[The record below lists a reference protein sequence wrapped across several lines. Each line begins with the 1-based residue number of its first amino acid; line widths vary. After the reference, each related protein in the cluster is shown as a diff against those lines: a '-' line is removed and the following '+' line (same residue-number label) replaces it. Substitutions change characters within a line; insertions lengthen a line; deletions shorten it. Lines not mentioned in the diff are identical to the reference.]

1 MKLKLMLKDEERIIA
16 KIVNPNYQLEDIRT
30 EDRQRLIK
38 NFPID
43 FLASNWL
50 VLLFNGDI
58 SDFPLENFKIEV
70 NKRQEES
77 EEIIKEAVRISKVL
91 DKAGIE
97 YVFIKGIAKS
107 VRIVKSVKITC
118 EAGDD
123 IDVLVREKDFGR
135 TEEVLLKTGCTLLN
149 YSRSVKVFL
158 TGTGVKVE
166 LYNELYSVPLKFII
180 EEIIKN
186 RVKIGE
192 LYVSSSEN
200 ELVITGARSV
210 LFMDNFKFSL
220 YDILYIRSLLTSG
233 INLRYIIDILDR
245 TKGIKPLFFY
255 YLYLVAE
262 IYKLLYDTTINAPLI
277 VSLHPM
283 EAIKA
288 IRATTETTE
297 KIKRNK
303 NKNKKDQVLI
313 ISLSG
318 MDGTGKSTHAK
329 VLKGKLDH
337 FGIPSTIIWTRWRPI
352 ITYPFMGLVYVLK
365 RYRRKDYHKSKL
377 LRKIWAYLTI
387 LDFVYIYLFKIKT
400 HLFKGRVVIC
410 DRYIHDHI
418 AELMHD
424 GIYNESAVKLL
435 LKRIPNPDISF
446 IFDVPV
452 NTAMMRKNNT
462 QDVLNSW
469 KFEENAEEYLSE
481 QRQNYLEVANSLKI
495 PVLDSTK
502 GFSELNEEIFNKI
515 MEYIKIKEQ
524 VKNEMFRII

>member
-70 NKRQEES
+70 NKRREES

-220 YDILYIRSLLTSG
+220 YDILYIRSLLG
-233 INLRYIIDILDR
+233 
-245 TKGIKPLFFY
+245 
-255 YLYLVAE
+255 
-262 IYKLLYDTTINAPLI
+262 
-277 VSLHPM
+277 
-283 EAIKA
+283 
-288 IRATTETTE
+288 
-297 KIKRNK
+297 
-303 NKNKKDQVLI
+303 
-313 ISLSG
+313 
-318 MDGTGKSTHAK
+318 
-329 VLKGKLDH
+329 
-337 FGIPSTIIWTRWRPI
+337 
-352 ITYPFMGLVYVLK
+352 
-365 RYRRKDYHKSKL
+365 
-377 LRKIWAYLTI
+377 
-387 LDFVYIYLFKIKT
+387 
-400 HLFKGRVVIC
+400 
-410 DRYIHDHI
+410 
-418 AELMHD
+418 
-424 GIYNESAVKLL
+424 
-435 LKRIPNPDISF
+435 
-446 IFDVPV
+446 
-452 NTAMMRKNNT
+452 
-462 QDVLNSW
+462 
-469 KFEENAEEYLSE
+469 
-481 QRQNYLEVANSLKI
+481 QRE
-495 PVLDSTK
+495 
-502 GFSELNEEIFNKI
+502 
-515 MEYIKIKEQ
+515 
-524 VKNEMFRII
+524 